1 HITHYSNLPSILCH
15 GGLVANNVAK
25 VKVCAHTR
33 IQDRRLTTLVPLPPY
48 GTLHDY
54 VPFYFAPRLCY

>member
-1 HITHYSNLPSILCH
+1 M
-15 GGLVANNVAK
+15 ANNVAK